1 MKTFLFAYK
10 VILCWLLCLTTLPL
24 VAQQHHYW
32 NMQFGA
38 RSSLLGGAVVAGNN
52 DNSAIYYNPAALT
65 LSSNA
70 SISLNANVYQMA
82 WFDVKNGLGAG
93 LDINS
98 TEFDLYPQFVAG
110 TIDFK
115 NPRLKVGYALLT
127 RDYHYLKLDERYETF
142 TDAIPGLAG
151 NEEFIGS
158 FEYFNRANEQWA
170 GLAVGYQ
177 LHPKFSIGLTQF
189 VGYRAQTSR
198 STFTSEAVSTDLSR
212 SFYVARVR
220 QHEDIAYT
228 NVKTLWKLGFLL
240 DLKPLRVGLAITTP
254 SVNINISDKS
264 TGTSRREFSISNLNV
279 TLPDSI
285 YPNALATDRQEGI
298 ASTYKTPFS
307 VALGLE
313 YAAPSTKVSMTVEY
327 FSEIDKYWVLRPEVR
342 PVFRPSNVFKSLAT
356 DEFLAVANYSQSI
369 VNVAVGVEQ
378 KLSPTWSLLAGFRT
392 DFNTFDEEAG
402 EEGAKS
408 LLGEII
414 PDPTYWDLF
423 HVSAGI
429 MIKQKYSRFTAG
441 LSYYFSVSND
451 DLQFTNYDNP
461 KDFNFFE
468 GALDN
473 TAQTRSRALKLV
485 IGYTHYLKPK
495 K

>member
-1 MKTFLFAYK
+1 MKTLPFVCRFIIYWTVLTFA
-10 VILCWLLCLTTLPL
+10 LPSF
-24 VAQQHHYW
+24 AQQHHHW

-38 RSSLLGGAVVAGNN
+38 RSSLLAGAVIAGDN
-52 DNSAIYYNPAALT
+52 DNSAVYYNPAALT
-65 LSSNA
+65 LSSNS

-82 WFDVKNGLGAG
+82 WFDVKNGLGTG

-98 TEFDLYPQFVAG
+98 TEFDLYPQFVG
-110 TIDFK
+110 GILDFK

-142 TDAIPGLAG
+142 TDAIPALPG

-170 GLAVGYQ
+170 GLAIGYQ
-177 LHPKFSIGLTQF
+177 LHPKFSVGLTQF
-189 VGYRAQTSR
+189 IGYRSQTSR
-198 STFTSEAVSTDLSR
+198 STFTSEAISTDLS
-212 SFYVARVR
+212 SNFYVARVR

-228 NVKTLWKLGFLL
+228 NVKALWKLGFLF
-240 DLKPLRVGLAITTP
+240 DLKPLRVGLTITTP
-254 SVNINISDKS
+254 SVNISLADKS
-264 TGTSRREFSISNLNV
+264 TGTSRRELSISNLNV
-279 TLPDSI
+279 TLPDSL

-298 ASTYKTPFS
+298 ASTYKTPLS

-313 YAAPSTKVSMTVEY
+313 YAAPNTKVSLAVEY
-327 FSEIDKYWVLRPEVR
+327 FHEIAKYWVLRPAVR

-356 DEFLAVANYSQSI
+356 DEFLAVANYSKAI
-369 VNVAVGVEQ
+369 VNFAVGIEQ
-378 KLSPTWSLLAGFRT
+378 KLSPKWSLLAGFRT

-402 EEGAKS
+402 EEGAKT
-408 LLGEII
+408 LLGEIT

-423 HVSAGI
+423 HISTGI

-451 DLQFTNYDNP
+451 DLQFSNYDNP

-468 GALDN
+468 GNLN
-473 TAQTRSRALKLV
+473 NSAQTRSRALKLV
-485 IGYTHYLKPK
+485 IGYTHYLKSK
-495 K
+495 